1 MAKTRSRTRAGQRND
16 EVKEL
21 FPTDGQVASGD
32 EFQGPESETVTE
44 VEESGT
50 GTSSWVA
57 FAPTFFLIVCVI
69 LSATFCKWIMS

>member
-1 MAKTRSRTRAGQRND
+1 MAKTRSRTRASERND

-21 FPTDGQVASGD
+21 FPADGQVASAD
-32 EFQGPESETVTE
+32 EFQGPETVTE

-50 GTSSWVA
+50 GISSWLA

-69 LSATFCKWIMS
+69 VSATFCKWIMSYS